1 MSWSGT
7 VRCSFCY
14 KEGHNRRGCP
24 TRKSRAAEERAAGQ
38 NNYHTR
44 QDDDYRKAAK
54 QRKCSY
60 CSDRG
65 HNASTCPLVKSDW
78 SYLEAA
84 DTIWRRRLV
93 DHYKE
98 SHPGLGLGAIV
109 LQVGLCWFSTKRLGY
124 FPVKSLYKITQVRRL
139 KVDEVFDDQYSMPS
153 LLRGELISSAPFFL
167 EKTEHSVRTEHSIK
181 EGIVEEAREEV
192 MEELSQAY
200 GKLHILDVAAIP
212 GVHNHHYDFHRR
224 LRVQRVDHPDRLFD
238 LDHGN
243 LQVLSRASDAA
254 VDYMWR
260 PFTTA
265 KYTMSDLSGTPDRG
279 EQRSRL
285 QKVMNS
291 LSDDHNNEA
300 DDWSHIY
307 DEIGLPRDRLP
318 FRPR

>member
-14 KEGHNRRGCP
+14 KDGHNKRGCP
-24 TRKSRAAEERAAGQ
+24 TRKSLAAEQRAAGQ

-44 QDDDYRKAAK
+44 QDDNYRKAAK

-84 DTIWRRRLV
+84 STIWRRRLV

-109 LQVGLCWFSTKRLGY
+109 LQVGLAWISTKRLGY
-124 FPVKSLYKITQVRRL
+124 VPVKNLYKITQARRL
-139 KVDEVFDDQYSMPS
+139 NVDEAIYDHYSMPN

-167 EKTEHSVRTEHSIK
+167 EKTEHSAK
-181 EGIVEEAREEV
+181 EDIVEEGREEV

-200 GKLHILDVAAIP
+200 GKLRILDVAAIP

-224 LRVQRVDHPDRLFD
+224 LSSRHREDPRL
-238 LDHGN
+238 LGLATGN
-243 LQVLSRASDAA
+243 LQILSRASAAA

-260 PFTTA
+260 PITTA
-265 KYTMSDLSGTPDRG
+265 KYTMSDLSSSLDRG

-291 LSDDHNNEA
+291 LSDDHRNECDNWA
-300 DDWSHIY
+300 HIY
-307 DEIGLPRDRLP
+307 DEIGLPRDR
-318 FRPR
+318 R

>member
-14 KEGHNRRGCP
+14 KDGHNKRGCP
-24 TRKSRAAEERAAGQ
+24 TRKARAAEQRAAGQ

-44 QDDDYRKAAK
+44 QDDNYRKAAK

-84 DTIWRRRLV
+84 NTIWRRRLV

-109 LQVGLCWFSTKRLGY
+109 LQMGLAWISTKRLGY
-124 FPVKSLYKITQVRRL
+124 FPVKNLYKIAQAKRL
-139 KVDEVFDDQYSMPS
+139 NVDEVIHEQYSMPI
-153 LLRGELISSAPFFL
+153 LLRGELISSTPFFL
-167 EKTEHSVRTEHSIK
+167 ERTEHSVRTEHSIK
-181 EGIVEEAREEV
+181 EDIVEEAREEV
-192 MEELSQAY
+192 MEELSQPY
-200 GKLHILDVAAIP
+200 GKLHILDVAVIP
-212 GVHNHHYDFHRR
+212 GLHNHNYNLHRR
-224 LRVQRVDHPDRLFD
+224 LNVRRDDDPRLFD
-238 LDHGN
+238 LDTGN
-243 LQVLSRASDAA
+243 LQILSRASDAA

-260 PFTTA
+260 PITTA
-265 KYTMSDLSGTPDRG
+265 KYTMSDLSSETSRG
-279 EQRSRL
+279 QQRNRL

-291 LSDDHNNEA
+291 LSDDHRNECDNWA
-300 DDWSHIY
+300 HIY
-307 DEIGLPRDRLP
+307 DEIGLPRDR
-318 FRPR
+318 R